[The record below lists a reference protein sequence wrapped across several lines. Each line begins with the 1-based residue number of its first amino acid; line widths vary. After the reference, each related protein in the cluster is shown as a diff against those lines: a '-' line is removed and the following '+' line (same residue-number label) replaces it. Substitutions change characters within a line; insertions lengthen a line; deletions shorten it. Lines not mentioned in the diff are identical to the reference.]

1 MPNKKIL
8 VTGGAGYIGSHANAL
23 LNTLGFQ
30 TIVLDNLV
38 YGHKESLHYAPLPF
52 SYTSPFTK
60 SPTISS
66 QYLDSTLTNHAN
78 KTINSSNCS
87 VALEALAKLEGRSY
101 LSDMTIHH
109 NLANRSN
116 CIDKGEFLQNPDS
129 KTPNTQDSVLNF
141 LTQLEQ
147 NFNGGGVNTQDS
159 LLYNNLKSNL
169 NSNDDLSRQLHTAHK
184 NTTFIHADLS
194 DKATLDSIFST
205 YQIQAVMHFAAFAY
219 VGESVKDPSKY
230 YHNNVANSLN
240 LLESMRKANVK
251 NIIFSS
257 TCATYGHPLHLPI
270 TESHPQSP
278 INPYGYS
285 KLVVENMLKDFSHAY
300 GLEYVILRYF
310 NAAGASMLFNIG
322 ESHSPETHLIPLLL
336 QTALGQR
343 ESLSIYGDDYPT
355 KDGSC
360 IRDYIHIDDLANAHI
375 LALKYLLN
383 GGKSEAFNLGNG
395 SGFSIFELLEC
406 ASNLCNKKIPYTI
419 ESRREGDPAVLIG
432 DSTKAKEILGWKAHF
447 ADIETILS
455 SALAWHSNP
464 RY

>member
-66 QYLDSTLTNHAN
+66 QYLDSTLTNHTN

-101 LSDMTIHH
+101 LSDNDYPS

-116 CIDKGEFLQNPDS
+116 CIDKGEFLQNLDS
-129 KTPNTQDSVLNF
+129 KTPSTQDSVLDF
-141 LTQLEQ
+141 LTQLER

-159 LLYNNLKSNL
+159 ILYNNLKSNL
-169 NSNDDLSRQLHTAHK
+169 NSNNDLSRQLHTAHK

-219 VGESVKDPSKY
+219 VGESVKDPGKY
-230 YHNNVANSLN
+230 YYNNIANSLN

-257 TCATYGHPLHLPI
+257 TCATYGNPLHLPI
-270 TESHPQSP
+270 TESHPQNP

-395 SGFSIFELLEC
+395 LGFSIFELLEC
-406 ASNLCNKKIPYTI
+406 ASRLCGKQIPSRL
-419 ESRREGDPAVLIG
+419 ESRREGDPATLIG
-432 DSTKAKEILGWKAHF
+432 DSTKAQQILGWKAHF

-455 SALAWHSNP
+455 SALNWHRNP